1 MHHTMAAW
9 RQLTMLSLDV
19 YCVGNMAEGSMR
31 CDVNIS
37 VRPRGSEKF
46 GTKVEVKNMNSFS
59 NMQKAIE
66 FEIERQ
72 VSYNLNRCC

>member
-1 MHHTMAAW
+1 
-9 RQLTMLSLDV
+9 
-19 YCVGNMAEGSMR
+19 MR

-37 VRPRGSEKF
+37 VRLKGAEKF

-72 VSYNLNRCC
+72 VSIQHPVLNEIDIR